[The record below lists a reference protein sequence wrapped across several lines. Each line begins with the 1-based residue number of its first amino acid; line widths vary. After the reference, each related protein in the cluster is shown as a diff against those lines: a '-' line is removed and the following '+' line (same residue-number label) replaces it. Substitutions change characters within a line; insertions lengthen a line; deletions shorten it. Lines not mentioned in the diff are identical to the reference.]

1 MAVKAITE
9 QWEVQYAR
17 FVYYPPL
24 SSLEEAAATLHPSFT
39 PHSTMKRKR
48 SRGGVWISSSSNSIA
63 SEATVSSAATLK
75 LTADCSAGSDDA
87 ILNVSLRNKV
97 IVRSFARF
105 LPFSF

>member
-1 MAVKAITE
+1 MAVKAIIE

-24 SSLEEAAATLHPSFT
+24 SSLEEAAATRHPSFT

-48 SRGGVWISSSSNSIA
+48 SRGGVWISSSSNSVA

-75 LTADCSAGSDDA
+75 LTADCSVGSDDA